1 MRLTLLIVLTWVPFV
16 LADDWEDFTNNLAT
30 DLVSSAYSS
39 EELQRNIEDE
49 EGILMY
55 NLITGPFNHS
65 IRRTTHKTILVRIH
79 TPH

>member
-39 EELQRNIEDE
+39 EELRRKTAGQ
-49 EGILMY
+49 EGILIYILMP
-55 NLITGPFNHS
+55 GPFNHS
-65 IRRTTHKTILVRIH
+65 LRRTTHKTILVRIH
-79 TPH
+79 TPR